1 MYNYLQNRF
10 ALTAKGARHFAGGIL
25 YTVLLNITL
34 FFPALFV
41 FMFLE
46 EYIRPF
52 LDPSASITHGV
63 WYYILVA
70 LAFMAV
76 MFFIARLQYR
86 STYTCV
92 YNESANRR
100 IALAEKLRKLPLAFF
115 GEKNLSDL
123 TSTIMDDNTQLE
135 QTFSH
140 AVPQIFA
147 SVITITIIAA
157 ALSLYNWQLTIS
169 LFWVVPLALLV
180 AVLSK
185 KTMNERHSDF
195 YLTKRGVSE
204 SIQEGL
210 ETAQEMKAYNLEID
224 YLQKLDHTLDTY
236 EKELIK
242 TELVV
247 GALVN
252 VSHSLLQLGLATVII
267 VGATM
272 LSSGSIDMFKYLV
285 FLLIASRIY
294 NPITEVL
301 SNMAALVFLDVRIRR
316 MKEMETMPV
325 QQGSTDVQPDNFD
338 ICFEDVD
345 FAYDSSKQVLEKVS
359 FTAKQG
365 EITALIG
372 PSGGGKSTAAKL
384 SARFW
389 DIDSGTITLGGKNI
403 ATMDP
408 ETLLKN
414 YSMVFQDV
422 VLFNGSV
429 KDNIRIGKKDATDEE
444 IIRAARLAQCESF
457 IHNLPNGYD
466 TEIGENGHL
475 LSGGERQRISIARAL
490 LKNAPIVLLDEATAS
505 IDVEN
510 ETRIQAGISELVK
523 NKTVLIIAHRMR
535 TIAKANKIV
544 VLKEGK
550 VAEQGSPDELLAS
563 GGVYSGMCALQSGN

>member
-236 EKELIK
+236 EKGLIK

-457 IHNLPNGYD
+457 IHNLPNSYD